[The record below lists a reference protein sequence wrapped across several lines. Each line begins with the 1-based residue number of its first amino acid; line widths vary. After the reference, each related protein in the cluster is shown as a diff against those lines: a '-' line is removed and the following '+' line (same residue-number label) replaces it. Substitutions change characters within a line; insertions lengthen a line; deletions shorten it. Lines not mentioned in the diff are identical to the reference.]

1 MGGGQLPGM
10 AVGIWAPGQ
19 GQYVAALGF
28 RDHAAGSPL
37 SLSDHFR
44 IASISKTFIAHT
56 ILRLFDQRRLALAD
70 KLESFVPGV
79 PNGKQITVKQLL
91 AMTSG
96 IYDYVND
103 PDLTIR
109 ETANPLLPFSLADVL
124 EIINQH
130 DPVFPP
136 GADAMYDNSNYYL
149 LGAIIEKVTGNPLHR
164 VVKSQVLDPLGL
176 NQTSYPTTPA
186 LPAPFSRGYFYQ
198 PNLGLRDVT
207 ASNPAFAGG
216 AGAMIST
223 LADLKVWGK
232 ALATGALLKPA
243 TQALRLQTNPL
254 VQTPKITLSYGL
266 GITDINGFLGHDG
279 AIVGYG
285 SVVLYLP
292 SRKAT
297 IVILGNNN
305 DNGNPAPLNIGLS
318 VAAFLFPEQF
328 PKGL

>member
-1 MGGGQLPGM
+1 L
-10 AVGIWAPGQ
+10 
-19 GQYVAALGF
+19 F
-28 RDHAAGSPL
+28 RGCWG
-37 SLSDHFR
+37 
-44 IASISKTFIAHT
+44 
-56 ILRLFDQRRLALAD
+56 RRD
-70 KLESFVPGV
+70 KLESFVPGI
-79 PNGKQITVKQLL
+79 PNGKQITVQQLL

-103 PDLTIR
+103 PDLTVR
-109 ETANPLLPFSLADVL
+109 ETADPLLAFSLSDVL
-124 EIINQH
+124 DIIGQH
-130 DPVFPP
+130 EPVFAP
-136 GADAMYDNSNYYL
+136 GTDAMYDNSNYYL
-149 LGAIIEKVTGNPLHR
+149 LGAIIEKVTGNPLNR

-176 NQTSYPTTPA
+176 NQTSYPTTPGI
-186 LPAPFSRGYFYQ
+186 PAPFSRGYFYQ

-223 LADLKVWGK
+223 LGDLKIWAK

-243 TQALRLQTNPL
+243 TQALRLKTKPL

-266 GITDINGFLGHDG
+266 GITDVNGFLGHDG

-292 SRKAT
+292 SRRAT

-305 DNGNPAPLNIGLS
+305 DNGNPAPLSIGLA

-328 PKGL
+328 PNGI

>member
-1 MGGGQLPGM
+1 M
-10 AVGIWAPGQ
+10 
-19 GQYVAALGF
+19 
-28 RDHAAGSPL
+28 
-37 SLSDHFR
+37 
-44 IASISKTFIAHT
+44 
-56 ILRLFDQRRLALAD
+56 
-70 KLESFVPGV
+70 
-79 PNGKQITVKQLL
+79 
-91 AMTSG
+91 
-96 IYDYVND
+96 
-103 PDLTIR
+103 
-109 ETANPLLPFSLADVL
+109 
-124 EIINQH
+124 
-130 DPVFPP
+130 
-136 GADAMYDNSNYYL
+136 
-149 LGAIIEKVTGNPLHR
+149 
-164 VVKSQVLDPLGL
+164 
-176 NQTSYPTTPA
+176 
-186 LPAPFSRGYFYQ
+186 
-198 PNLGLRDVT
+198 T

-243 TQALRLQTNPL
+243 TQALRLKTNPL

-266 GITDINGFLGHDG
+266 GITDVKGFLGHDG

-297 IVILGNNN
+297 IVILGNSN

>member
-1 MGGGQLPGM
+1 
-10 AVGIWAPGQ
+10 V
-19 GQYVAALGF
+19 
-28 RDHAAGSPL
+28 
-37 SLSDHFR
+37 
-44 IASISKTFIAHT
+44 
-56 ILRLFDQRRLALAD
+56 LRLVDQRRMTLAD
-70 KLESFVPGV
+70 KLESFVPGI
-79 PNGKQITVKQLL
+79 PNGKQITVQQLL

-103 PDLTIR
+103 PALTIK
-109 ETANPLLPFSLADVL
+109 ETANPLLPFSLADVVK
-124 EIINQH
+124 IINEH
-130 DPVFPP
+130 EPVFAP

-149 LGAIIEKVTGNPLHR
+149 LGAIIEKVTGNPLTR

-176 NQTSYPTTPA
+176 NHTSYPTTA
-186 LPAPFSRGYFYQ
+186 AIPAPFSRGYFYE
-198 PNLGLRDVT
+198 PNLGHRDVT

-223 LADLKVWGK
+223 LGDLKVWAK

-243 TQALRLQTNPL
+243 TQALRLKSHIL
-254 VQTPKITLSYGL
+254 VQTPKITLTYGL
-266 GITDINGFLGHDG
+266 GITDVNGFLGHDG

-285 SVVLYLP
+285 SVMLYLP